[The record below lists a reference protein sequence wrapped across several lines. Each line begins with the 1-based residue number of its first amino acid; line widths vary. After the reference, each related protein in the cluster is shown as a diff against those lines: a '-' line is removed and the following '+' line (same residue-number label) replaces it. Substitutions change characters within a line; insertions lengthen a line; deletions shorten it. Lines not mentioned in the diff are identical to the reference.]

1 VKLEGAQKKTPLA
14 GTCSIATANYFFDS
28 QSTGMNRF
36 LLLLLIPFL
45 VLGQCLPHSHAGSGA
60 VDSDGHALRPH
71 VHLHGHAHNDVHVHD
86 DHHEHA
92 DEGESTS
99 PSDSLAPAA
108 EHDSDAVYSAA
119 SGQLLTR
126 TSGAIG
132 LEVQLTDCVAFFFCR
147 SPSTIDHD
155 GSLVIRLI
163 TIGLC
168 QSIFSRPLFGCSGRP
183 RSIFDCVHLPL
194 RSGIRQ
200 QFKST
205 TSL

>member
-1 VKLEGAQKKTPLA
+1 
-14 GTCSIATANYFFDS
+14 
-28 QSTGMNRF
+28 M
-36 LLLLLIPFL
+36 
-45 VLGQCLPHSHAGSGA
+45 LGQCLPHSHAGSGA

-71 VHLHGHAHNDVHVHD
+71 EHLHGHAHNDVHVHD

-132 LEVQLTDCVAFFFCR
+132 LEVQLTDCVAFFFAAR
-147 SPSTIDHD
+147 
-155 GSLVIRLI
+155 R
-163 TIGLC
+163 
-168 QSIFSRPLFGCSGRP
+168 RR
-183 RSIFDCVHLPL
+183 
-194 RSGIRQ
+194 
-200 QFKST
+200 ST
-205 TSL
+205 TMAH